1 MATTPKLGITL
12 LESGAVQKEAV
23 INTAFETIDSKVIGL
38 SERTE
43 TISGTPTVVA
53 DCKLEPTTANTSS
66 EVVMQIFSGPAGQA
80 RREVRIGADNIGSL
94 RGFSIQSRALN
105 ADGTL
110 AAVQDGGFTIGGS
123 IVTGVGGTGSGGSI
137 QWIPNSTTPLNGQM
151 NFASVGS
158 ITLSCP
164 NGLRVINLA
173 GNAFTAGNA
182 GQVLSTRGAGAHPLW
197 VNPSGYQGELSANPA
212 TTGLSPGSTYFN
224 TSNNKLHI
232 LGTDSVWRAV
242 A

>member
-43 TISGTPTVVA
+43 TVGGSPAVIA
-53 DCKLEPTTANTSS
+53 ECKLEPTTANTNS

-80 RREVRIGADNIGSL
+80 RREVRIGADNIGVL
-94 RGFSIQSRALN
+94 RGFSIQSRSLN

-110 AAVQDGGFTIGGS
+110 AAVQDGGFTIGGPIS
-123 IVTGVGGTGSGGSI
+123 TGVQGAGTGGSI
-137 QWIPNSTTPLNGQM
+137 SWIPNVNPLSGQ
-151 NFASVGS
+151 FTISSAGS
-158 ITLSCP
+158 ISIAAP
-164 NGLRVINLA
+164 NGLRVFNLA
-173 GNAFTAGNA
+173 NNSFTQGNA
-182 GQVLSTRGAGAHPLW
+182 GQVLSSRGLGQHPLW
-197 VNPSGYQGELSANPA
+197 TNPSGYQGQLAGNPA

>member
-23 INTAFETIDSKVIGL
+23 INTAFQTIDEKVIGL
-38 SERTE
+38 SETTT
-43 TISGTPTVVA
+43 TILGLPTVVA
-53 DCKLEPTTANTSS
+53 ECKFEPTTPNANS
-66 EVVMQIFSGPAGQA
+66 ETVLQLFSGPPGQA
-80 RREVRIGADNIGSL
+80 RREARFAVDNIGGA
-94 RGFSIQSRALN
+94 RGFSIQSRSLN

-110 AAVQDGGFTIGGS
+110 ATVQDGGFTIGGS
-123 IVTGVGGTGSGGSI
+123 ISTGVGGNGSGGVI
-137 QWIPNSTTPLNGQM
+137 QWIPNTTTPLSGQF
-151 NFASVGS
+151 NINSAGS
-158 ITLSCP
+158 ISLSCP
-164 NGLRVINLA
+164 NGLRVNS
-173 GNAFTAGNA
+173 TAGVS
-182 GQVLSTRGAGAHPLW
+182 GQVIMSRGTGQSPIW
-197 VNPSGYQGELSANPA
+197 SNPSGYQGEAASNPA

>member
-43 TISGTPTVVA
+43 TVGGTPTVVA
-53 DCKLEPTTANTSS
+53 DCKLEPITPNTSS
-66 EVVMQIFSGPAGQA
+66 EVVVQLYSGPAGA
-80 RREVRIGADNIGSL
+80 ERSEVRIGVDNLGSS
-94 RGFSIQSRALN
+94 RGFSIQSRRLN
-105 ADGTL
+105 ADGSL
-110 AAVQDGGFTIGGS
+110 HSVQDGGFTIGGA
-123 IVTGVGGTGSGGSI
+123 IQTGVGGTGTGGVI
-137 QWIPNSTTPLNGQM
+137 QWVPNTTTPLSGQF
-151 NFASVGS
+151 NISSAGHIRLF
-158 ITLSCP
+158 CP
-164 NGLRVINLA
+164 NGLQVN
-173 GNAFTAGNA
+173 NAANTGVTAGNA
-182 GQVLSTRGAGAHPLW
+182 GQVLSSRGAGAHPLW
-197 VNPSGYQGELSANPA
+197 TNPSGYQGQLASNPA